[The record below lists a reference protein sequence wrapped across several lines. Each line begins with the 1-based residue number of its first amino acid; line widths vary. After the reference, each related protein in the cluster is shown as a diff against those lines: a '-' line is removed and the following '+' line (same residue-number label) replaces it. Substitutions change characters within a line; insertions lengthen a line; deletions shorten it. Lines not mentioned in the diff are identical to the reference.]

1 MRPKTIRLRVW
12 PFAFCFLL
20 LWVPRAASAT
30 PQPLPFT
37 YVYETL
43 PEGDLEVEQYVD
55 LTPVTVVGQQNGA
68 PAKQYFLASQ
78 FQTEFEYGITDRLEL
93 GLYATF
99 EPTPPLGS
107 YAQTPTLTEGNGVK
121 ERLRLRLA
129 DEGQWP
135 VDVALYGE
143 LVENDHEFE
152 IEAKVILERRIGNLR
167 IVTNLWAERE
177 WYYIN
182 QADWVI
188 NPTLGATYQVTPMF
202 HPGVESWLRAE
213 FPSPSPAT
221 RTFNL
226 GPQVYV
232 GPTAMLNFGK
242 LWWSTGAYIRTTD
255 FNHSLSPGV
264 DAFGIVWFR
273 TVIGLAL

>member
-1 MRPKTIRLRVW
+1 MRFMNTKWTVW
-12 PFAFCFLL
+12 PFAAAVVALL
-20 LWVPRAASAT
+20 IPRAAQAT

-55 LTPVTVVGQQNGA
+55 LTPVKVVASNNTTQV
-68 PAKQYFLASQ
+68 YLDSQ

-99 EPTPPLGS
+99 QPTPGPNTVSQVPL
-107 YAQTPTLTEGNGVK
+107 LTEGNGVK

-129 DEGQWP
+129 EEGQWP

-152 IEAKVILERRIGNLR
+152 IEAKVILERRIKNLR
-167 IVTNLWAERE
+167 IVANLWAERE
-177 WYYIN
+177 WYYIK
-182 QADWVI
+182 QQDWVI

-213 FPSPSPAT
+213 FPSPAPAS
-221 RTFNL
+221 RTFEL

-242 LWWSTGAYIRTTD
+242 LWWSTGVYIRATD
-255 FNHSLSPGV
+255 FNHSLDPGV
-264 DAFGIVWFR
+264 DSYGPIWVR

>member
-1 MRPKTIRLRVW
+1 MRIANMK
-12 PFAFCFLL
+12 
-20 LWVPRAASAT
+20 RAAWSLAAGFLALSIPATARAT

-37 YVYETL
+37 YVYQTL

-55 LTPVTVVGQQNGA
+55 LAPVRVQSATTGA
-68 PAKQYFLASQ
+68 SQIYLASQ

-99 EPTPPLGS
+99 QPTPGS
-107 YAQTPTLTEGNGVK
+107 GTFVQTPTLTEGDGVK

-129 DEGQWP
+129 EEGQWP

-152 IEAKVILERRIGNLR
+152 IEAKVILERRIKNLR
-167 IVTNLWAERE
+167 IVANLWAERE
-177 WYYIN
+177 WYYTN
-182 QADWVI
+182 EADWVI
-188 NPTLGATYQVTPMF
+188 NPTLGVTYQVTPMF
-202 HPGVESWLRAE
+202 HPGIESWLRAE
-213 FPSPSPAT
+213 FPSPAPAT
-221 RTFNL
+221 RTFDL
-226 GPQVYV
+226 GPHVYV

-242 LWWSTGAYIRTTD
+242 LWWSTGVYVRATD
-255 FNHSLSPGV
+255 FTHSLEPGV
-264 DAFGIVWFR
+264 DSFGPLWVR